1 MDFPKGGRVMSK
13 FWRFLVFG
21 TIALLPFAAPLAAQP
36 AAGEESTQEEGAQ
49 PEDKFDEVI
58 SVTASKYEQRLNE
71 VPAAISILDERTLEE
86 LPADDYG
93 DLLRNVPGLNVSQIS
108 ARDIQITGRTASG
121 SLSTSELVLLDG
133 RTLYLDFFG
142 FVMWDY
148 VPMDTNE
155 LKQIEVVRGPGSAV
169 WGANA
174 MSGVINLITKSPR
187 EMQGTSVTLGGGDF
201 GTLYGNVTHAG
212 ANERYGYKVS
222 GGYYE
227 QDPFNRPTGVIPG
240 TVGPTN
246 PLGTAYPS
254 FANQGTS
261 QPKANLRFDFDQSL
275 DSTWGLDIGYA
286 ATDGIMHSGIG
297 PFDIASG
304 ASMSS
309 VKVNWARRAARATFF
324 VNLLD
329 GDAVNLLSRDITG
342 QPIQFAF
349 ASDTYNL
356 DFTNTEVFG
365 ESNIF
370 TFGATARTNQFD
382 LSIAPQGD
390 ARDEYG
396 VFLQDEI
403 LIGEKVRWLIGAR
416 LDDIDPIDT
425 VVSPRTSLL
434 FSPTPR
440 HTFRASFN
448 RAFRAPSLINNF
460 LDVTIINEVG
470 PLAPGFPPGVPVNPN
485 DVLAGLVA
493 AGLVPAGVP
502 CQFVLTTCTPFFYN
516 IVPVD
521 AVGNPLATQEELD
534 AFELGYVGQFDN
546 GITFT
551 ISVYRN
557 ETADALDF
565 FQRGV
570 YTSLNPPANWPLG
583 LLATGTPLFP
593 PQLDGLLPSEFS
605 YRNIGEILDEGVEIS
620 LNGRPSA
627 TFSWFLNYSYQ
638 AEPEAT
644 GIDQETLPNGTVRD
658 PINSPPQNRVNAGF
672 SYSGGRYFFSA
683 NANYQ
688 DDAYWTDVL
697 DSRFWG
703 PTDAFTQVNVSAGLR
718 FAEDRSTLSVNVQNV
733 FDEEVLQHVFGDR
746 LEQKITAQLLFR
758 F

>member
-21 TIALLPFAAPLAAQP
+21 TIALLPLAAPVAAQP
-36 AAGEESTQEEGAQ
+36 AAGEEPAQEEGAQ
-49 PEDKFDEVI
+49 AEDKFDEVI

-71 VPAAISILDERTLEE
+71 VPAAITVLDERTLAE

-108 ARDIQITGRTASG
+108 ARDIQITGRSASS

-174 MSGVINLITKSPR
+174 MSGVINLITKTPR
-187 EMQGTSVTLGGGDF
+187 EMQGTSVTAGGGDF
-201 GTLYGNVTHAG
+201 GTLYGSITHAG

-222 GGYYE
+222 GAFYE
-227 QDPFNRPTGVIPG
+227 QDPFNRPTGLIPG
-240 TVGPTN
+240 TNTMYPDFRN
-246 PLGTAYPS
+246 EGT
-254 FANQGTS
+254 T
-261 QPKANLRFDFDQSL
+261 QPKANVRFDFDQSL
-275 DSTWGLDIGYA
+275 DSTWGIDLGYA

-297 PFDIASG
+297 PFAIASG

-309 VKVNWARRAARATFF
+309 VKVNWAKRAARATFF

-329 GDAVNLLSRDITG
+329 GNASNLLSRDLSG
-342 QPIQFAF
+342 RPIQFAF

-356 DFTNTEVFG
+356 DFTNTKVFG
-365 ESNIF
+365 DSNVL
-370 TFGATARTNQFD
+370 TFGGTARTNQFD

-396 VFLQDEI
+396 VFVQDEI
-403 LIGEKVRWLIGAR
+403 LIGEKVRWLVGAR
-416 LDDIDPIDT
+416 LDDIDPIGS

-434 FSPTPR
+434 ISPTPH

-448 RAFRAPSLINNF
+448 RAFRAPSMINNF
-460 LDVTIINEVG
+460 LDVTISFDVG
-470 PLAPGFPPGVPVNPN
+470 PVPGVPTFLGPGIPIFPELVLAQLVQAGLVPPGVP
-485 DVLAGLVA
+485 
-493 AGLVPAGVP
+493 
-502 CQFVLTTCTPFFYN
+502 CEFVLTLCGPFPTLYN
-516 IVPVD
+516 EFPVN
-521 AVGNPLATQEELD
+521 ALGNPLVTEERLD
-534 AFELGYVGQFDN
+534 AFEVGYVGQFDN
-546 GITFT
+546 GTTFT

-557 ETADALDF
+557 ETTDAIDF
-565 FQRGV
+565 TTV
-570 YTSLNPPANWPLG
+570 AAYTSTNPPSNWPLA

-593 PQLDGLLPSEFS
+593 SEANGLLPSTLS
-605 YRNIGEILDEGVEIS
+605 YRNIGKIIDEGVEVS
-620 LNGRPSA
+620 FAGRPSSA
-627 TFSWFLNYSYQ
+627 VSWFLNYSYQ
-638 AEPEAT
+638 AEPEVT
-644 GIDQETLPNGTVRD
+644 GIAPLVLADGTVRNA
-658 PINSPPQNRVNAGF
+658 INSPPENRFNAGI
-672 SYSGGRYFFSA
+672 SYDSGRFYLSS

-688 DDAYWTDVL
+688 DKAFWTDVL
-697 DSRFWG
+697 TPGFWG
-703 PTDAFTQVNVSAGLR
+703 PTDSFTQVSVGGGVR
-718 FAEDRSTLSVNVQNV
+718 FNGDRTTLSVNVQNV
-733 FDEEVLQHVFGDR
+733 FDEEILQHVFGDLIER
-746 LEQKITAQLLFR
+746 KITGQILFR

>member
-1 MDFPKGGRVMSK
+1 MSTT
-13 FWRFLVFG
+13 WRFLLIG
-21 TIALLPFAAPLAAQP
+21 TIALLVLGAPVAAQQG
-36 AAGEESTQEEGAQ
+36 ADEESAPSEEAQ
-49 PEDKFDEVI
+49 AEDKFDEVI

-71 VPAAISILDERTLEE
+71 VPAAISVLDERTLQE

-121 SLSTSELVLLDG
+121 SLSTSELVMLDG

-174 MSGVINLITKSPR
+174 MSGVINLITKTPR

-201 GTLYGNVTHAG
+201 GTLFGNLTHAG
-212 ANERYGYKVS
+212 ATERYGYKIS

-227 QDPFNRPTGVIPG
+227 QDAFNRPTGVIPG

-246 PLGTAYPS
+246 PLGTTYPP
-254 FANQGTS
+254 FQNQGTR
-261 QPKANLRFDFDQSL
+261 QPKANLRFDFDQNL
-275 DSTWGLDIGYA
+275 DSTWGIDVGYA

-297 PFDIASG
+297 PFDISSG

-309 VKVNWARRAARATFF
+309 VKVNWSKRAARATFF

-329 GDAVNLLSRDITG
+329 GDASNLLSRDLNR

-356 DFTNTEVFG
+356 DFSNTKILG
-365 ESNIF
+365 ESNIL
-370 TFGATARTNQFD
+370 TFGGTARTNEFD

-390 ARDEYG
+390 SRDEYG

-403 LIGEKVRWLIGAR
+403 LIGDKARWLIGAR
-416 LDDIDPIDT
+416 LDDIDPIGS

-434 FSPTPR
+434 ISPTPN
-440 HTFRASFN
+440 HTFRVSFN
-448 RAFRAPSLINNF
+448 RAFRAPSMINNF
-460 LDVTIINEVG
+460 LKVTIINEVG
-470 PLAPGFPPGVPVNPN
+470 PLAPGFPPGIPVDPN

-493 AGLVPAGVP
+493 AGLVPPGVP

-516 IVPVD
+516 IFPVD
-521 AVGNPLATQEELD
+521 ALGNPRATEEQLD
-534 AFELGYVGQFDN
+534 AFEVGYVGQFDN
-546 GITFT
+546 GTTFT
-551 ISVYRN
+551 VSVYRN
-557 ETADALDF
+557 ETTDAIDF
-565 FQRGV
+565 FQRGS
-570 YTSLNPPANWPLG
+570 YTSLNPPRNWPLA
-583 LLATGTPLFP
+583 LLGATPIPLFP
-593 PQLDGLLPSEFS
+593 AQLNGLLPSEFS
-605 YRNIGEILDEGVEIS
+605 YRNIGEIVDEGVEVS
-620 LNGRPSA
+620 LAGRPSGS
-627 TFSWFLNYSYQ
+627 FSWFLNYSYQ
-638 AEPEAT
+638 AEPETT
-644 GIDQETLPNGTVRD
+644 GIAQETLPNGTVRN

-672 SYSGGRYFFSA
+672 SYSGDRYFFSA

-688 DDAYWTDVL
+688 DEAFWTDVL
-697 DSRFWG
+697 DARFWG
-703 PTDAFTQVNVSAGLR
+703 PTDAFTQVNMSAGLR
-718 FAEDRSTLSVNVQNV
+718 FGEDASTLSVNVQNV
-733 FDEEVLQHVFGDR
+733 FDEDILQHVFGD
-746 LEQKITAQLLFR
+746 LIEQKITAQLLFR

>member
-1 MDFPKGGRVMSK
+1 MDFPKGELTMSK
-13 FWRFLVFG
+13 IWRYL
-21 TIALLPFAAPLAAQP
+21 ALALIVLLPLAAPVMAQEGQS
-36 AAGEESTQEEGAQ
+36 GESADEEPQA
-49 PEDKFDEVI
+49 EDKFDEVI

-71 VPAAISILDERTLEE
+71 VPAAISVLDERALQE

-155 LKQIEVVRGPGSAV
+155 IKQIEVVRGPGSAV

-187 EMQGTSVTLGGGDF
+187 EMQGTSVTVGGGDF
-201 GTLYGNVTHAG
+201 GTLYGSITHAG

-227 QDPFNRPTGVIPG
+227 QDAFDRPTGIIPG

-246 PLGTAYPS
+246 PLGTPYPP
-254 FANQGTS
+254 FENQGTT
-261 QPKANLRFDFDQSL
+261 QPKASLRFDFDQSVE
-275 DSTWGLDIGYA
+275 STWGIDIGYA

-309 VKVNWARRAARATFF
+309 VKVDWQKRAARATFF

-329 GDAVNLLSRDITG
+329 GDARNLLSRDLTG
-342 QPIQFAF
+342 QPIEFAF

-356 DFTNTEVFG
+356 DFSNTKVVG
-365 ESNIF
+365 ANNIF
-370 TFGATARTNQFD
+370 TFGATARTNEFD
-382 LSIAPQGD
+382 LSIAPAGD
-390 ARDEYG
+390 SRNEYG
-396 VFLQDEI
+396 FFVQDEI
-403 LIGEKVRWLIGAR
+403 LIGDKARWLIGAR
-416 LDDIDPIDT
+416 WDNIDPIDS
-425 VVSPRTSLL
+425 VISPRTSLL
-434 FSPTPR
+434 YSPNPN

-448 RAFRAPSLINNF
+448 RAFRAPSMINNF

-470 PLAPGFPPGVPVNPN
+470 PLAPGLPPGVPINPN

-493 AGLVPAGVP
+493 GGLVPPGVP
-502 CQFVLTTCTPFFYN
+502 CEFVLSTCAPFFYN
-516 IVPVD
+516 IFPVN
-521 AVGNPLATQEELD
+521 ALGNPLVTEERLD
-534 AFELGYVGQFDN
+534 AFEIGYVGQFDN
-546 GITFT
+546 GTTFT
-551 ISVYRN
+551 VSIYRN
-557 ETADALDF
+557 ETTDDLDF
-565 FQRGV
+565 FESAA
-570 YTSLNPPANWPLG
+570 YTSARPPANWPLA
-583 LLATGTPLFP
+583 LLGTGTPLFP
-593 PQLDGLLPSEFS
+593 PQLNGLLPAEFS
-605 YRNIGEILDEGVEIS
+605 YRNVGEIIDEGVEIS
-620 LNGRPSA
+620 LNARPSA
-627 TFSWFLNYSYQ
+627 KLSWFINYSYQ
-638 AEPEAT
+638 AEPETT
-644 GIDQETLPNGTVRD
+644 GIDLETLPNGTQVSA
-658 PINSPPQNRVNAGF
+658 IGTPPESRINAGF
-672 SYSGGRYFFSA
+672 SYDTGSYFFRA

-688 DDAYWTDVL
+688 DEAFWTDVL

-703 PTDAFTQVNVSAGLR
+703 PTEAFTQVNVGVGVR
-718 FAEDRSTLSVNVQNV
+718 FNEDRATLSVNVQNAL
-733 FDEEVLQHVFGDR
+733 DEEILQHVFGDFIP
-746 LEQKITAQLLFR
+746 QKFSAQLLFR